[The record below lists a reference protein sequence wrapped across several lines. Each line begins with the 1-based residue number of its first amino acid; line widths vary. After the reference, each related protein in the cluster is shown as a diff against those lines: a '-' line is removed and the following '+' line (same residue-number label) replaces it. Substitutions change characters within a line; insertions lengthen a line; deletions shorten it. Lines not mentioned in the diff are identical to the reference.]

1 MQPEESLE
9 KSGYGI
15 EICKRE
21 VAEKREEERRTGVIQ
36 RQQTVHKSESGLQHR
51 PWRRVR
57 IKYKTRSTKILTT
70 GYSLA
75 VVEIN

>member
-9 KSGYGI
+9 KSGYGK

-36 RQQTVHKSESGLQHR
+36 RQQTVYKSES
-51 PWRRVR
+51 
-57 IKYKTRSTKILTT
+57 
-70 GYSLA
+70 
-75 VVEIN
+75 